1 MIHYCQIAIDRPS
14 ATRVATSPAHPRAPW
29 ARAMI
34 GTFSAV
40 VLLATLAASLGAQ
53 APAAAAGA
61 RAATDSAATATPT
74 RRNLNW
80 LSDRRAFS
88 VGDILRVK
96 VDEYALASANK
107 GTTAE
112 SSRSRNMDLG
122 INPPSTGASSAAMG
136 PIDGSVATGD
146 AGKSRQTG
154 EATRGTRYVGELPV
168 RVVAV
173 TKEGL
178 LQVKGT
184 KLIDVDKNKQEMT
197 LTGFIRPQDVTSQD
211 IVESTAIADV
221 QLAYK
226 SKGGLGKPKNGIIT
240 KLVGILWP

>member
-1 MIHYCQIAIDRPS
+1 M
-14 ATRVATSPAHPRAPW
+14 V
-29 ARAMI
+29 

-61 RAATDSAATATPT
+61 KPATDSAAAPT
-74 RRNLNW
+74 HRNLNW

-122 INPPSTGASSAAMG
+122 ITPPSTGASSAAMG

-211 IVESTAIADV
+211 IVESTSIADV